1 MPNTAKLELQQAL
14 YQALSADGNLTSLL
28 GSGKIYDHVPQ
39 RTKPPYVTIGMTLER
54 EWNTSTEDGR
64 EHVITFHSWTENKG
78 RKQALEILVAIEQ
91 AILSAPLVMTTQ
103 ALVNKVF
110 EFNEVRRDPDGE
122 TIHGITRFQMKTE
135 PL

>member
-1 MPNTAKLELQQAL
+1 MPNTAKLELQQVL
-14 YQALSADGNLTSLL
+14 YQALSSDVSLTNLL

-54 EWNTSTEDGR
+54 EWNTSTEEGR

-91 AILSAPLVMTTQ
+91 AITTASLVMPNQ
-103 ALVNKVF
+103 RLVNKLF

-122 TIHGITRFQMKTE
+122 TVHGITRFQMKTE
-135 PL
+135 PF